1 MATVVDASEVF
12 DLAGVLAVAGD
23 VAAEDAKAIVKRGAQ
38 NIKTD
43 WRESAKGIDH
53 APRYP
58 RSIGYDVIERKNNV
72 EASIGPEDSPTNQ
85 GFLGMILEFGG
96 AHNAPRNDGGRALD
110 VEEPKFEAAMAD
122 IAGRTIA

>member
-1 MATVVDASEVF
+1 MADIVDAHEVF

-38 NIKTD
+38 NIKTS

-58 RSIGYDVIERKNNV
+58 RSIGYDVVERTNDV
-72 EASIGPEDSPTNQ
+72 EATIGPEDSAVNQ
-85 GFLGMILEFGG
+85 GFLGRILEFGG
-96 AHNAPRNDGGRALD
+96 AHSAPRNDGGRALD
-110 VEEPKFEAAMAD
+110 AEEPKFEKAMAD
-122 IAGRTIA
+122 IAGRTI